1 MKWLQYGS
9 IGLGFVLIIMAI
21 TNPSKDAYVEYAT
34 LKMAD
39 EVKEGICDKNKK
51 ELKNVIGTAADLFSG
66 ICRTGI
72 DTQRSMIRDF
82 IINGSRHRNYI
93 ILTVY
98 RTDVFDRRYTTVG
111 ICGNFLTS
119 TSSISNSK

>member
-1 MKWLQYGS
+1 MKWVQYGS

-21 TNPSKDAYVEYAT
+21 TNPSKNAYVEYAT

-39 EVKEGICDKNKK
+39 DVKEGMCDRK
-51 ELKNVIGTAADLFSG
+51 ELKNVIGTAADLLSG

-72 DTQRSMIRDF
+72 DTQRSKIRDF
-82 IINGSRHRNYI
+82 ISNGSRHYNYV
-93 ILTVY
+93 ILSVY
-98 RTDVFDRRYTTVG
+98 RTDVFDRRYTTIG

-119 TSSISNSK
+119 NSSISNSK